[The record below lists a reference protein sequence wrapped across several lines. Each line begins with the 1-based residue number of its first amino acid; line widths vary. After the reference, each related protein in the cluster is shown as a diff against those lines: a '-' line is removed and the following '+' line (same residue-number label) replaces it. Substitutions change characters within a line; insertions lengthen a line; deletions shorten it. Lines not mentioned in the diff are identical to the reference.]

1 MHEDLEATYT
11 LFNVHRNAHWS
22 GKPVVDFPL
31 VVIIHFSAC
40 IMVEALRANIDRES
54 PFLKGV
60 GGAIYPTISGIEDD
74 VSHPVNAF
82 QRCL

>member
-1 MHEDLEATYT
+1 
-11 LFNVHRNAHWS
+11 
-22 GKPVVDFPL
+22 
-31 VVIIHFSAC
+31 
-40 IMVEALRANIDRES
+40 MVEALRANIDRES

-82 QRCL
+82 QRCLWKFSHKESSQVADFLREKYGFIWKSLVRFLRALFGA